1 MINSI
6 FNIFSKFCNKS
17 VRDPSHSKAKIK
29 LKKTEERSIDTE
41 VNLQKIT
48 QSKMNEQLLS
58 RREAAKFLGVKEN
71 TLAIWKL
78 TNRQIIPTYK
88 VGKFIKYKASDLQKF
103 IDDKLIQD
111 NI

>member
-6 FNIFSKFCNKS
+6 RNIFSKFCNKS
-17 VRDPSHSKAKIK
+17 VCDLSPNKTKDK
-29 LKKTEERSIDTE
+29 LNKTEKRNVDTE
-41 VNLQKIT
+41 VDLQKIA

-78 TNRQIIPTYK
+78 TNRQVIPTYK